1 MKIFKKKK
9 SFSQNNFL
17 QSRSFSLCTDSGA
30 CSFYLEMVL
39 QKMKKENGYYL
50 EKKSR
55 FLLTCFLVNDYINK
69 LLFEKL
75 NRYR

>member
-1 MKIFKKKK
+1 MFI
-9 SFSQNNFL
+9 NGGV
-17 QSRSFSLCTDSGA
+17 CT
-30 CSFYLEMVL
+30 FYLEMVL

-50 EKKSR
+50 EKKAG
-55 FLLTCFLVNDYINK
+55 FYKPAFLVNDYINK